1 MSGYALACKGMD
13 TPRLQHFRAGH
24 TSITNMVRYT
34 AILPEPLKAIW
45 RE

>member
-13 TPRLQHFRAGH
+13 TPRLQHFRGH